1 MVDTAQVKLFGKTI
15 GAVRWD
21 DRRRVAQFEYDSRFA
36 DTGLE
41 PAPSNVISGK
51 QRKSSKKY
59 ATVPPYGLLSPGS
72 AKSRPALSTVLR
84 KTSSRLIEN
93 EFQI

>member
-21 DRRRVAQFEYDSRFA
+21 DRRRVALFEYDSRFA

-51 QRKSSKKY
+51 QKKSLKKY
-59 ATVPPYGLLSPGS
+59 ATAPPFGLPLPGS
-72 AKSRPALSTVLR
+72 AKSRPVLSMKSR
-84 KTSSRLIEN
+84 KISC
-93 EFQI
+93 